1 MNGDVV
7 DTIYM
12 DFQKAIDS
20 VPHQRLIGKLESYGV
35 KGDILRWIKSFI
47 TGRTQVVRVNGSESE
62 SAPVLSGIPKGS
74 VLGPLL
80 FAIYINNL
88 PEAINSDSL
97 LFSDDTKVFHEIT
110 SKDDALAL
118 QLGIDSLQ
126 LWYNKWFLQFHPDKC
141 HVLTLDKFYNNRYT
155 RRYSISQHKLE
166 HALEEKDL
174 GVAFD
179 SALKF
184 AEHISAKLR
193 RRIRL

>member
-1 MNGDVV
+1 M
-7 DTIYM
+7 
-12 DFQKAIDS
+12 
-20 VPHQRLIGKLESYGV
+20 
-35 KGDILRWIKSFI
+35 
-47 TGRTQVVRVNGSESE
+47 VRVNGSESE

-126 LWYNKWFLQFHPDKC
+126 LWYNK
-141 HVLTLDKFYNNRYT
+141 
-155 RRYSISQHKLE
+155 
-166 HALEEKDL
+166 
-174 GVAFD
+174 
-179 SALKF
+179 
-184 AEHISAKLR
+184 
-193 RRIRL
+193 